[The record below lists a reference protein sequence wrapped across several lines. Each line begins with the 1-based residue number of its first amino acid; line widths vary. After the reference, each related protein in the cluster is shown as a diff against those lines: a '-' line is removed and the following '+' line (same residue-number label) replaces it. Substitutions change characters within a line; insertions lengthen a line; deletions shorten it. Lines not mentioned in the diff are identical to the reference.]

1 MDVQNITM
9 KSTKAQ
15 IIESAEE
22 LISSLE
28 FQLDVS
34 KKRVNS
40 QRTDLKILVISLAVL
55 FILAPIIY

>member
-1 MDVQNITM
+1 M
-9 KSTKAQ
+9 KNTKAE

-28 FQLDVS
+28 FQLTAS
-34 KKRVNS
+34 EKKLID
-40 QRTDLKILVISLAVL
+40 QKEYLKIVTILLAIT